1 MEMLEHAHHSCPTEK
16 CIVRSMEQHFSEADQ
31 CIDDLHT
38 KENKGHNSGE
48 SGAHQILINSVDFL
62 FANYWG
68 TFQCSSILL
77 SANVQTWAKYNL

>member
-1 MEMLEHAHHSCPTEK
+1 MLEYAHHSRPTEK

-62 FANYWG
+62 FAIIGVPSN
-68 TFQCSSILL
+68 
-77 SANVQTWAKYNL
+77 AVQLYYLQMCRHEPRT